1 MHMSTEDTA
10 RPTQAATAN
19 PTSTNG
25 EEEPL
30 LSAQP
35 APTVVTNNDGRTWI
49 DTNPLS
55 RWIVSQWEETY
66 EFEALCVETTRNALG
81 IPSYSWRGLPL
92 LYAAMIVGIAI
103 AVVVDGLTYKDD
115 NDDDDDDSD
124 RKSKSW
130 QRHPS
135 STDLSDMIHQY
146 TWYHVLVAVLVF
158 NACYS
163 LAAYRANLNGWR
175 LFLQRCKEVCI
186 VVAQVLFFLNI
197 FGTVHVSW
205 MWVAAPVIVWT
216 LLLVLRLQWQALV
229 GLTAILAAFK
239 LSSAAADAQWT
250 WTMVFTPIW
259 VLLVCIASLWLL
271 LREKGSY
278 VVRGYWIPQVFAFF
292 FVAVPWVIK
301 MQVFPQVDSHSPPS
315 ANATAGGPG
324 QDVVVVDDSNDD
336 NWFAFRYWWL
346 LLVWVLPPIFFL
358 AHMLISVRAARVDGS
373 S

>member
-259 VLLVCIASLWLL
+259 VLLVCIASL
-271 LREKGSY
+271 
-278 VVRGYWIPQVFAFF
+278 
-292 FVAVPWVIK
+292 
-301 MQVFPQVDSHSPPS
+301 
-315 ANATAGGPG
+315 
-324 QDVVVVDDSNDD
+324 
-336 NWFAFRYWWL
+336 
-346 LLVWVLPPIFFL
+346 
-358 AHMLISVRAARVDGS
+358 VRAGDSTLHHGKSSGCFCARKVRTSFEATGSRKCLHSSLSPCHGS
-373 S
+373 SKCKSSLKSTATRLRLRTRRRAAPGKTWSL